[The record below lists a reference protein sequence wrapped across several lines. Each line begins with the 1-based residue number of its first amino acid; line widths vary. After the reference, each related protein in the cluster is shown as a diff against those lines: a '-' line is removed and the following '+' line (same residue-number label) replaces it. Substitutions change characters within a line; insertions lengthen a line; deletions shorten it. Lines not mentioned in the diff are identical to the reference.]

1 MDSMPPATDPDD
13 PDDLPE
19 KMRLIADI
27 VSEFDSEI
35 LQVRAFDLL
44 VERCLAS
51 PNRPPAPTVEA
62 GGSVSTYPA
71 VDTTVPDHPADD
83 SSGIGTGDGAQST
96 NSGSFERKDEPE
108 KAGGRRHRKPGRRRE
123 PIRNID
129 FRPDGQLSFRD
140 FVAEKQPT
148 TIDQKNVVAVYWLEY
163 VAEISDI
170 SVGHVLAAYKECSW
184 REPAN
189 PDNALH
195 VTASR
200 FHWLDTH
207 NMASIVVTPS
217 GRNVVQYD
225 MPIAPPRK
233 R

>member
-1 MDSMPPATDPDD
+1 MGTMPPAVDPDHR
-13 PDDLPE
+13 DDLPE

-27 VSEFDSEI
+27 VNGFDSEI
-35 LQVRAFDLL
+35 LQVRVFDLL
-44 VERCLAS
+44 AEHFAS
-51 PNRPPAPTVEA
+51 PSKSPAPDAEES
-62 GGSVSTYPA
+62 GPPSTHSPVDSPA
-71 VDTTVPDHPADD
+71 ANDPVDEPRGVRTADD
-83 SSGIGTGDGAQST
+83 AQST
-96 NSGSFERKDEPE
+96 DSGRYEKKDETE
-108 KAGGRRHRKPGRRRE
+108 KAGGRRHRKHGRRRD
-123 PIRNID
+123 PVRNID

-148 TIDQKNVVAVYWLEY
+148 TIDQKNVVAVHWLEY
-163 VAEISDI
+163 VAEIPDI

-189 PDNALH
+189 PDNALQ

-217 GRNVVQYD
+217 GRNGVQYD
-225 MPIAPPRK
+225 MPITPPRK

>member
-1 MDSMPPATDPDD
+1 MDSMPPAMDPYH

-19 KMRLIADI
+19 RMRLIADI
-27 VSEFDSEI
+27 VNGFDSEI

-44 VERCLAS
+44 TEHPAS
-51 PNRPPAPTVEA
+51 PSKSSAPDAEISEPTSTCPPVHTTAPHLPV
-62 GGSVSTYPA
+62 
-71 VDTTVPDHPADD
+71 DD
-83 SSGIGTGDGAQST
+83 SPGIGTVDDAQLADSE
-96 NSGSFERKDEPE
+96 GYERKEETE
-108 KAGGRRHRKPGRRRE
+108 KTGARRHRKHGRRRD

-163 VAEISDI
+163 VAEIPDI

-189 PDNALH
+189 PDNALQ

-225 MPIAPPRK
+225 MPITPPRK